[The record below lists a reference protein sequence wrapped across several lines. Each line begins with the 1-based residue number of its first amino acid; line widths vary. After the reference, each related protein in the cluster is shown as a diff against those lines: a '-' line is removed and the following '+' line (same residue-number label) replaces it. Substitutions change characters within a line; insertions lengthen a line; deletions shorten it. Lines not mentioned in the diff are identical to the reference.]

1 MFCFLIL
8 VALTQMYVSEKLRFV
23 CFIMCVVHYFKTKNK
38 ESDDLNNTIQS
49 FSSCVLMTPYLII
62 VKGESVSCSVMSD
75 SLPPHGL

>member
-38 ESDDLNNTIQS
+38 ESDDLEDPELVPSLLEYCGYRGGLVS
-49 FSSCVLMTPYLII
+49 FRY
-62 VKGESVSCSVMSD
+62 D
-75 SLPPHGL
+75 SENR